1 MPQIKHPI
9 FTRYWKLLLPLTVLF
24 IIWLLFALTSKT
36 IPNSINYKILNQDLA
51 LVPAEPI
58 AFKEQVEPILQR
70 RCVVC
75 HGCYDAPCQLKLSS
89 IEGLQ
94 RGANEERIYEP
105 KRIGTMEPTRLFIDE
120 KTTAEWRLRD
130 FFSVLNEGEQTPY
143 NNLENSVLYRL
154 LNLKNNT
161 LKPPKACYPT
171 ILRWSWIVNKA
182 AQHWTPLIIT
192 HKKIRNGACLMPCQT
207 FPTKNIKHWSHGWL
221 KALRLRHHHRLLLP
235 YCHRL
240 NSGRT
245 FSINPITSNS
255 WSAVIFMNT
264 CFMLTFILKTPQ
276 IESFTV

>member
-1 MPQIKHPI
+1 MPQIKHHV
-9 FTRYWKLLLPLTVLF
+9 FTRYWKLLLPLMVLF
-24 IIWLLFALTSKT
+24 IIWFLFTLTSKT

-51 LVPAEPI
+51 LVPDEPI

-105 KRIGTMEPTRLFIDE
+105 KRIGTMEPTRLFIDA

-154 LNLKNNT
+154 LNLKKQHPQATEGLLSNHFT
-161 LKPPKACYPT
+161 LELDREQSCPTLDTIDHYAQENPQWGMPYAMPNLSNEEHQTLVSWLAQGAKAPPPPPPSPSV
-171 ILRWSWIVNKA
+171 L
-182 AQHWTPLIIT
+182 
-192 HKKIRNGACLMPCQT
+192 
-207 FPTKNIKHWSHGWL
+207 
-221 KALRLRHHHRLLLP
+221 
-235 YCHRL
+235 
-240 NSGRT
+240 
-245 FSINPITSNS
+245 
-255 WSAVIFMNT
+255 
-264 CFMLTFILKTPQ
+264 PQ
-276 IESFTV
+276 IKQWEDFLNQSNNKQ